1 MRISVSLTR
10 RFLLFLCFL
19 VSINL
24 IAQNVPPSITD
35 PEELRATQIER
46 QKVFDSII
54 EDPTNLENLLK
65 TFFEMHDP
73 TQENRQ
79 GNDIGVQYRSVVLTS
94 SKEEILLANKVKNKY
109 QSLLKEKGFGPI
121 KTKIKELTNFYLAE
135 NYHQDYYKLNPNN
148 GYCAYVIAPKIDK
161 FKNDNLS
168 IKDVESKAQTF
179 EDEKIVEVYKAYCEK
194 LKSNNALDFNDLI
207 LLPIRLLKENA
218 KILNFYQS
226 TWKYV
231 LVDEFQDT
239 NSPQFEI
246 VSLLAGKHQNIT
258 VVGDDDQSIY
268 GWRGAN
274 IDNILTNFQDTFSK
288 NIEIKLEKNYRS
300 TQRILDGAWS
310 VVSNNKNRAEKKLE
324 ATRGKGEK
332 ISLISTGSDEEES
345 NAICDAIKSEIK
357 LNKSTFKDFAVLYRT
372 NAQSRSIE
380 QAMVKEGIPYSIVGG
395 TKFYDRK
402 EIKDVLAY
410 LTLVANSNDD
420 VALRRIINFPVRG
433 IGEKSIKMFVELA
446 SKKKISLFDSLEFCR
461 DLKLRG
467 KQQDSI
473 ESFHASIKK
482 FSSLLETLD
491 PKELLRTLL
500 EEFNIENYYK
510 NNPVE
515 QDRYDNIQELKA
527 SVDKFSD
534 QVGGNLR
541 DFLQEISLF
550 TDIDEWDDKD
560 NSITLMTV
568 HAAKGLEFPTV
579 FIAGLEQ
586 GLFPLVRIDDG
597 PDQMEEERRLF
608 YVAVTRA
615 MDQVYLLNAKYRRR
629 FGAMN
634 TTSFVQSD
642 FLNEIDEDVIKVKS
656 YKSVYTRRIV
666 GTGEQKK
673 IQISRTVTEFDD
685 FKIGDQVQHN
695 LFGIGTILVLSGS
708 GENQKVGVE
717 FDGGLRKKL
726 IVKYARLKKID

>member
-1 MRISVSLTR
+1 MNLKDLNTQQLKAVQTVNKPVLVFAGAGSGKTR
-10 RFLLFLCFL
+10 
-19 VSINL
+19 
-24 IAQNVPPSITD
+24 
-35 PEELRATQIER
+35 
-46 QKVFDSII
+46 
-54 EDPTNLENLLK
+54 
-65 TFFEMHDP
+65 
-73 TQENRQ
+73 
-79 GNDIGVQYRSVVLTS
+79 VLTY
-94 SKEEILLANKVKNKY
+94 KVWHLIKEKLFKPEEILALTFTNKAASEMKLRIQESISCEGVNVGTFHSIGARILRMHISALNEGYNSSFTIYDTSDQKAV
-109 QSLLKEKGFGPI
+109 
-121 KTKIKELTNFYLAE
+121 IKEVVE
-135 NYHQDYYKLNPNN
+135 NLNLSEFKELNVSFLK
-148 GYCAYVIAPKIDK
+148 AQIDK
-161 FKNDNLS
+161 FKNDNIS
-168 IKDVESKAQTF
+168 IDQVESEAQTF
-179 EDEKIVEVYKAYCEK
+179 EDEKIVEVYRAYCDR
-194 LKSNNALDFNDLI
+194 LKSNNALDFNDL
-207 LLPIRLLKENA
+207 LVLPIRLLKENA
-218 KILNFYQS
+218 KILNLYQK

-246 VSLLAGKHQNIT
+246 VSLLAGKHKNIT

-274 IDNILTNFQDTFSK
+274 IDNILTNFQETFAK

-324 ATRGKGEK
+324 ATRGKGDK
-332 ISLISTGSDEEES
+332 ISIISTGSDEEES
-345 NAICDAIKSEIK
+345 NAICDSIKSEIK
-357 LNKSTFKDFAVLYRT
+357 INKNTFKDFAVLYRT

-380 QAMVKEGIPYSIVGG
+380 QAMVKEGLPYNIVGG

-410 LTLVANSNDD
+410 LTLVANNNDD
-420 VALRRIINFPVRG
+420 IALKRIINFPVRG
-433 IGEKSIKMFVELA
+433 IGEKSIKIFVDLA
-446 SKKKISLFDSLEFCR
+446 AKKKISLFESLEFCR
-461 DLKLRG
+461 ELKLRG

-473 ESFHASIKK
+473 ENFYNSIKK
-482 FSSLLETLD
+482 FSNLLETLD
-491 PKELLRTLL
+491 PKELMRTLL

-534 QVGGNLR
+534 QIGGNLK

-550 TDIDEWDDKD
+550 TDIDEWDDKE

-579 FIAGLEQ
+579 FVTGLEQ

-615 MDQVYLLNAKYRRR
+615 MNQVYLLNAKYRRR

-634 TTSFVQSD
+634 TTSFIQSD

-666 GTGEQKK
+666 GTGQQKK

-695 LFGIGTILVLSGS
+695 LFGVGTILVLSGT

>member
-1 MRISVSLTR
+1 MNLKDLNTQQLKAVQTVNKPVLVFAGAGSGKTR
-10 RFLLFLCFL
+10 
-19 VSINL
+19 
-24 IAQNVPPSITD
+24 
-35 PEELRATQIER
+35 
-46 QKVFDSII
+46 
-54 EDPTNLENLLK
+54 
-65 TFFEMHDP
+65 
-73 TQENRQ
+73 
-79 GNDIGVQYRSVVLTS
+79 VLTY
-94 SKEEILLANKVKNKY
+94 KVWHLIKEKLFKPEEILALTFTNKAASEMKLRIQESISCEGVNVGTFHSIGARILRMHISALNEGYNSSFTIYDTSDQKAV
-109 QSLLKEKGFGPI
+109 
-121 KTKIKELTNFYLAE
+121 IKEVVE
-135 NYHQDYYKLNPNN
+135 NLNLSEFKELNVSFLK
-148 GYCAYVIAPKIDK
+148 AQIDK
-161 FKNDNLS
+161 FKNDNIS
-168 IKDVESKAQTF
+168 IDKVESEAQTF
-179 EDEKIVEVYKAYCEK
+179 EDEKIVEVYRAYCDR
-194 LKSNNALDFNDLI
+194 LKSNNALDFNDLL

-218 KILNFYQS
+218 KILNLYQK

-246 VSLLAGKHQNIT
+246 VSLLAGKHKNIT

-274 IDNILTNFQDTFSK
+274 IDNILTNFQETFAK

-324 ATRGKGEK
+324 ATRGKGDK
-332 ISLISTGSDEEES
+332 ISIISTGSDEEES
-345 NAICDAIKSEIK
+345 NAICDSIKSEIK
-357 LNKSTFKDFAVLYRT
+357 INKNTFKDFAVLYRT

-380 QAMVKEGIPYSIVGG
+380 QAMVKEGLPYNIVGG

-410 LTLVANSNDD
+410 LTLVANNNDD
-420 VALRRIINFPVRG
+420 IALKRIINFPVRG
-433 IGEKSIKMFVELA
+433 IGEKSIKIFVDLA
-446 SKKKISLFDSLEFCR
+446 AKKKISLFESLEFCR
-461 DLKLRG
+461 ELKLRG

-473 ESFHASIKK
+473 ENFYNSIKK
-482 FSSLLETLD
+482 FSNLLETLD
-491 PKELLRTLL
+491 PKELMRTLL

-534 QVGGNLR
+534 QIGGNLK

-550 TDIDEWDDKD
+550 TDIDEWDDKE

-579 FIAGLEQ
+579 FVTGLEQ

-615 MDQVYLLNAKYRRR
+615 MNQVYLLNAKYRRR

-634 TTSFVQSD
+634 TTSFIQSD

-666 GTGEQKK
+666 GTGQQKK

-695 LFGIGTILVLSGS
+695 LFGVGTILVLSGT

>member
-1 MRISVSLTR
+1 MNLKDLNAQQLKAVQTVNKPVLVFAGAGSGKTR
-10 RFLLFLCFL
+10 
-19 VSINL
+19 
-24 IAQNVPPSITD
+24 
-35 PEELRATQIER
+35 
-46 QKVFDSII
+46 
-54 EDPTNLENLLK
+54 
-65 TFFEMHDP
+65 
-73 TQENRQ
+73 
-79 GNDIGVQYRSVVLTS
+79 VLTY
-94 SKEEILLANKVKNKY
+94 KVWHLIKEKLFKPEEILALTFTNKAASEMKSRIQESISCEGVNVGTFHSIGARMLRMHISALDEEYNSSFTIYDTSDQKAV
-109 QSLLKEKGFGPI
+109 
-121 KTKIKELTNFYLAE
+121 IKEVVE
-135 NYHQDYYKLNPNN
+135 NLNLSEFKELNVSFLK
-148 GYCAYVIAPKIDK
+148 AQIDK
-161 FKNDNLS
+161 FKNDNIS
-168 IKDVESKAQTF
+168 IDKVESEAQTF
-179 EDEKIVEVYKAYCEK
+179 EDEKIVEVYKAYCDR
-194 LKSNNALDFNDLI
+194 LKSNNALDFNDLL

-218 KILNFYQS
+218 KILNLYQK

-246 VSLLAGKHQNIT
+246 VSLLASKHKNIT

-274 IDNILTNFQDTFSK
+274 IDNILTNFQETFAK

-324 ATRGKGEK
+324 ATRGKGDK

-345 NAICDAIKSEIK
+345 NAICDSIKSEIK
-357 LNKSTFKDFAVLYRT
+357 LNKNTFKDFAVLYRT

-380 QAMVKEGIPYSIVGG
+380 QAMVKEGLPYNIVGG

-402 EIKDVLAY
+402 EIKNVLAY
-410 LTLVANSNDD
+410 LTLVANNNDD
-420 VALRRIINFPVRG
+420 IALKRIINFPVRG
-433 IGEKSIKMFVELA
+433 IGEKSINIFVDLA
-446 SKKKISLFDSLEFCR
+446 AKKKISLFKSLEFGR

-473 ESFHASIKK
+473 ENFYKSIKK
-482 FSSLLETLD
+482 FSNLLETLD
-491 PKELLRTLL
+491 PKELMRTLL

-510 NNPVE
+510 NNPAE

-534 QVGGNLR
+534 QIGGNLK

-550 TDIDEWDDKD
+550 TDIDEWDDKE

-579 FIAGLEQ
+579 FVSGLEQ

-615 MDQVYLLNAKYRRR
+615 MNQVYLLNAKYRRR

-634 TTSFVQSD
+634 TTSFIQSD

-656 YKSVYTRRIV
+656 YKSVYTKRIV
-666 GTGEQKK
+666 GTGREKK

-695 LFGIGTILVLSGS
+695 LFGVGTILVLSGT

>member
-1 MRISVSLTR
+1 VWH
-10 RFLLFLCFL
+10 
-19 VSINL
+19 L
-24 IAQNVPPSITD
+24 I
-35 PEELRATQIER
+35 
-46 QKVFDSII
+46 K
-54 EDPTNLENLLK
+54 ENLFK
-65 TFFEMHDP
+65 P
-73 TQENRQ
+73 N
-79 GNDIGVQYRSVVLTS
+79 
-94 SKEEILLANKVKNKY
+94 EILALTFTNKAAAEMKVRIQESISCDGVNVGTFHSIGARMLRMHIA
-109 QSLLKEKGFGPI
+109 SLNDNYNSSFTIYDTVDQKSV
-121 KTKIKELTNFYLAE
+121 IKEVIE
-135 NYHQDYYKLNPNN
+135 NLNLSEFKELNI
-148 GYCAYVIAPKIDK
+148 GFLKMQIDK
-161 FKNDNLS
+161 FKNANLS
-168 IKDVESKAQTF
+168 IKDIESKAQTF
-179 EDEKIVEVYKAYCEK
+179 EDEKIAEVYKAYCDT
-194 LKSNNALDFNDLI
+194 LKSNNALDFNDLL
-207 LLPIRLLKENA
+207 LLPIRLLKENK
-218 KILNFYQS
+218 KILDYYQNS
-226 TWKYV
+226 WKYV

-274 IDNILTNFQDTFSK
+274 IDNILTNFQDVFAK

-310 VVSNNKNRAEKKLE
+310 VVSNNKNRAEKKLV
-324 ATRGKGEK
+324 ATKGKGEK

-345 NAICDAIKSEIK
+345 NAICDSIKSEIK
-357 LNKSTFKDFAVLYRT
+357 LNKNTFKDFAVLYRT

-380 QAMVKEGIPYSIVGG
+380 QAMVKEGLPYNIVGG

-410 LTLVANSNDD
+410 LKLVANTSDD
-420 VALRRIINFPVRG
+420 IALKRIINFPVRG
-433 IGEKSIKMFVELA
+433 IGEKSIKMFIELA
-446 SKKKISLFDSLEFCR
+446 AKNKSSLFDSLEKCR
-461 DLKLRG
+461 EIKLRG

-473 ESFHASIKK
+473 ENFHASITK
-482 FSSLLETLD
+482 FSNLLETLD

-510 NNPVE
+510 NNPAE
-515 QDRYDNIQELKA
+515 QDRYNNIQELKA

-534 QVGGNLR
+534 QTGGNLK

-550 TDIDEWDDKD
+550 TDIDDWDDKE

-568 HAAKGLEFPTV
+568 HAAKGLEFSTV
-579 FIAGLEQ
+579 FVAGLEQ

-615 MDQVYLLNAKYRRR
+615 MNQVYLLNAKYRRR

-642 FLNEIDEDVIKVKS
+642 FLDEIDENVIKVKA
-656 YKSVYTRRIV
+656 YKSVYTRRVV
-666 GTGEQKK
+666 GTGSKKK

-695 LFGIGTILVLSGS
+695 LFGVGTILVLSGT

>member
-1 MRISVSLTR
+1 MNLKDLNAQQLKAVQTVNKPVLVFAGAGSGKTR
-10 RFLLFLCFL
+10 
-19 VSINL
+19 
-24 IAQNVPPSITD
+24 
-35 PEELRATQIER
+35 
-46 QKVFDSII
+46 
-54 EDPTNLENLLK
+54 
-65 TFFEMHDP
+65 
-73 TQENRQ
+73 
-79 GNDIGVQYRSVVLTS
+79 VLTY
-94 SKEEILLANKVKNKY
+94 KVWHLIKEKLFKPEEILALTFTNKAASEMKSRIQESISCEGVNVGTFHSIGARMLRMHISALDEEYNSSFTIYDTSDQKAV
-109 QSLLKEKGFGPI
+109 
-121 KTKIKELTNFYLAE
+121 IKEVVE
-135 NYHQDYYKLNPNN
+135 NLNLSEFKEFNVSFLK
-148 GYCAYVIAPKIDK
+148 AQIDK
-161 FKNDNLS
+161 FKNDNIS
-168 IKDVESKAQTF
+168 IDKVESEAQTF
-179 EDEKIVEVYKAYCEK
+179 EDEKIVEVYRAYCDR
-194 LKSNNALDFNDLI
+194 LKSNNALDFNDLL

-218 KILNFYQS
+218 KILNLYQK

-246 VSLLAGKHQNIT
+246 VSLLAGKHKNIT

-274 IDNILTNFQDTFSK
+274 IDNILTNFQETFAK

-300 TQRILDGAWS
+300 TQRILDGAGA

-324 ATRGKGEK
+324 ATRGKGDK

-345 NAICDAIKSEIK
+345 NAICDSIKSEIK
-357 LNKSTFKDFAVLYRT
+357 LNKNTFKDFAVLYRT

-380 QAMVKEGIPYSIVGG
+380 QAMVKEGLPYNIVGG

-410 LTLVANSNDD
+410 LTLVANNNDD
-420 VALRRIINFPVRG
+420 IALKRIINFPVRG
-433 IGEKSIKMFVELA
+433 IGEKSINIFVDLA
-446 SKKKISLFDSLEFCR
+446 AKKKISLFESLEFCR

-473 ESFHASIKK
+473 ENFYNSIKK
-482 FSSLLETLD
+482 FSNLLETLD
-491 PKELLRTLL
+491 PKELMRTLL

-510 NNPVE
+510 NNPAE

-534 QVGGNLR
+534 QIGGNLK

-550 TDIDEWDDKD
+550 TDIDEWDDKE

-579 FIAGLEQ
+579 FVSGLEQ

-615 MDQVYLLNAKYRRR
+615 MNQVYLLNAKYRRR

-634 TTSFVQSD
+634 TTSFIQSD

-656 YKSVYTRRIV
+656 YKSVYTKRII
-666 GTGEQKK
+666 GTGREKK

-695 LFGIGTILVLSGS
+695 LFGVGTILVLSGT

>member
-1 MRISVSLTR
+1 MNLKDLNAQQLKAVQTVNKPVLVFAGAGSGKTR
-10 RFLLFLCFL
+10 
-19 VSINL
+19 
-24 IAQNVPPSITD
+24 
-35 PEELRATQIER
+35 
-46 QKVFDSII
+46 
-54 EDPTNLENLLK
+54 
-65 TFFEMHDP
+65 
-73 TQENRQ
+73 
-79 GNDIGVQYRSVVLTS
+79 VLTY
-94 SKEEILLANKVKNKY
+94 KVWHLIKEKLFKPEEILALTFTNKAASEMKSRIQESISCEGVNVGTFHSIGARMLRMHISALDEEYNSSFTIYDTSDQKAV
-109 QSLLKEKGFGPI
+109 
-121 KTKIKELTNFYLAE
+121 IKEVVE
-135 NYHQDYYKLNPNN
+135 NLNLSEFKELNVSFLK
-148 GYCAYVIAPKIDK
+148 AQIDK
-161 FKNDNLS
+161 FKNDNIS
-168 IKDVESKAQTF
+168 IDKVESEAQTF
-179 EDEKIVEVYKAYCEK
+179 EDEKIVEVYKAYCDR
-194 LKSNNALDFNDLI
+194 LKSNNALDFNDLL

-218 KILNFYQS
+218 KILNLYQK

-246 VSLLAGKHQNIT
+246 VSLLASKHKNIT

-274 IDNILTNFQDTFSK
+274 IDNILTNFQETFAK

-324 ATRGKGEK
+324 ATRGKGDK

-345 NAICDAIKSEIK
+345 NAICDSIKSEIK
-357 LNKSTFKDFAVLYRT
+357 LNKNTFKDFAVLYRT

-380 QAMVKEGIPYSIVGG
+380 QAMVKEGLPYNIVGG

-402 EIKDVLAY
+402 EIKNVLAY
-410 LTLVANSNDD
+410 LTLVANNNDD
-420 VALRRIINFPVRG
+420 IALKRIINFPVRG
-433 IGEKSIKMFVELA
+433 IGEKSINIFIDLA
-446 SKKKISLFDSLEFCR
+446 DKKKISLFKSLEFVR

-473 ESFHASIKK
+473 ENFYNSIKK
-482 FSSLLETLD
+482 FSNLLETLD
-491 PKELLRTLL
+491 SKELMRTLL

-510 NNPVE
+510 NNPAE

-534 QVGGNLR
+534 QIGGNLK

-550 TDIDEWDDKD
+550 TDIDEWDDKE

-579 FIAGLEQ
+579 FVSGLEQ

-615 MDQVYLLNAKYRRR
+615 MNQVYLLNAKYRRR

-634 TTSFVQSD
+634 TTSFIQSD

-656 YKSVYTRRIV
+656 YKSVYTKRIV
-666 GTGEQKK
+666 GTGREKK

-695 LFGIGTILVLSGS
+695 LFGVGTILVLSGT

>member
-1 MRISVSLTR
+1 MKLRDLNTQQLEAVQIVDKPVLVFAGAGSGKTRVLTYKVWYLIKEKLFKPQEILALTFTNKAASEMKLRI
-10 RFLLFLCFL
+10 
-19 VSINL
+19 
-24 IAQNVPPSITD
+24 
-35 PEELRATQIER
+35 
-46 QKVFDSII
+46 
-54 EDPTNLENLLK
+54 
-65 TFFEMHDP
+65 
-73 TQENRQ
+73 QEN
-79 GNDIGVQYRSVVLTS
+79 ISCEGVNVGTFHSVGARMLRMHIS
-94 SKEEILLANKVKNKY
+94 S
-109 QSLLKEKGFGPI
+109 LKEGYNSSFTIYDTSDQKAV
-121 KTKIKELTNFYLAE
+121 IKEVLE
-135 NYHQDYYKLNPNN
+135 SLNLSEFKELNV
-148 GYCAYVIAPKIDK
+148 GFLKSQIDK
-161 FKNDNLS
+161 FKNANTS
-168 IKDVESKAQTF
+168 IKKMEKDAKTF
-179 EDEKIVEVYKAYCEK
+179 EDEKIIEVYKAYCDR
-194 LKSNNALDFNDLI
+194 LKSNNALDFNDLL
-207 LLPIRLLKENA
+207 LLPIRLLKENS
-218 KILNFYQS
+218 KILNFYQK

-274 IDNILTNFQDTFSK
+274 IDNILTNFQDTFTK
-288 NIEIKLEKNYRS
+288 NIEIKLVKNYRS

-332 ISLISTGSDEEES
+332 ISLISAGSDEEES
-345 NAICDAIKSEIK
+345 NAICDSIKSEIK
-357 LNKSTFKDFAVLYRT
+357 LNKNTFKDFAVLYRT

-380 QAMVKEGIPYSIVGG
+380 QAMVKEGLPYNIVGG

-402 EIKDVLAY
+402 EIKNVLAY
-410 LTLVANSNDD
+410 LTLVANNNDD
-420 VALRRIINFPVRG
+420 IALRRIINFPVRG
-433 IGEKSIKMFVELA
+433 IGEKSINMFLDLA
-446 SKKKISLFDSLEFCR
+446 SKKKISFFDSLKFCR

-473 ESFHASIKK
+473 ENFYTSIKK
-482 FSSLLETLD
+482 FSELLETLD
-491 PKELLRTLL
+491 PKELIRTLL

-510 NNPVE
+510 NNPLE
-515 QDRYDNIQELKA
+515 QDRYDNIQELKT

-534 QVGGNLR
+534 QVGGNLK

-550 TDIDEWDDKD
+550 TDIDEWDDKE

-579 FIAGLEQ
+579 FISGLEQ
-586 GLFPLVRIDDG
+586 GLFPLIRVDDG

-615 MDQVYLLNAKYRRR
+615 MNQVYLLNAKYRRR

-634 TTSFVQSD
+634 TNSFVQSD
-642 FLNEIDEDVIKVKS
+642 FLSEIDDDVVKLKS
-656 YKSVYTRRIV
+656 YKSVYTRRVV
-666 GTGEQKK
+666 GTGSQKK
-673 IQISRTVTEFDD
+673 IKISRTVTEFDD
-685 FKIGDQVQHN
+685 FKIGDKVQHN
-695 LFGIGTILVLSGS
+695 LFGVGTILVLSGS

>member
-1 MRISVSLTR
+1 MNLKDLNAQQLKAVQTVNKPVLVFAGAGSGKTR
-10 RFLLFLCFL
+10 
-19 VSINL
+19 
-24 IAQNVPPSITD
+24 
-35 PEELRATQIER
+35 
-46 QKVFDSII
+46 
-54 EDPTNLENLLK
+54 
-65 TFFEMHDP
+65 
-73 TQENRQ
+73 
-79 GNDIGVQYRSVVLTS
+79 VLTY
-94 SKEEILLANKVKNKY
+94 KVWHLIKEKLFKPEEILALTFTNKAASEMKSRIQESISCEGVNVGTFHSIGARMLRMHISALGEEYNSSFTIYDTSDQKAV
-109 QSLLKEKGFGPI
+109 
-121 KTKIKELTNFYLAE
+121 IKEVVE
-135 NYHQDYYKLNPNN
+135 NLNLSEFKELNVSFLK
-148 GYCAYVIAPKIDK
+148 AQIDK
-161 FKNDNLS
+161 FKNDNIS
-168 IKDVESKAQTF
+168 IDKVESEAQTF
-179 EDEKIVEVYKAYCEK
+179 EDEKIVEVYRAYCDR
-194 LKSNNALDFNDLI
+194 LKSNNALDFNDLL

-218 KILNFYQS
+218 KILNLYQK

-246 VSLLAGKHQNIT
+246 VSLLAGKHKNIT
-258 VVGDDDQSIY
+258 VVGDDAQSIY

-274 IDNILTNFQDTFSK
+274 IDNILTNFQETFAK

-324 ATRGKGEK
+324 ATRGKGDK

-345 NAICDAIKSEIK
+345 NAICDSIKSEIK
-357 LNKSTFKDFAVLYRT
+357 LNKNTFKDFAVLYRT

-380 QAMVKEGIPYSIVGG
+380 QAMVKEGLPYNIVGG

-410 LTLVANSNDD
+410 LTLVANNNDD
-420 VALRRIINFPVRG
+420 IALKRIINFPVRG
-433 IGEKSIKMFVELA
+433 IGEKSINIFVDLA
-446 SKKKISLFDSLEFCR
+446 AKKKISLFESLEFCR

-473 ESFHASIKK
+473 ENFYNSIKK
-482 FSSLLETLD
+482 FSNLLETLD
-491 PKELLRTLL
+491 PKELMRTLL

-510 NNPVE
+510 NNPAE

-534 QVGGNLR
+534 QIGGNLK

-550 TDIDEWDDKD
+550 TDIDEWDDKE

-579 FIAGLEQ
+579 FVSGLEQ

-615 MDQVYLLNAKYRRR
+615 MNQVYLLNAKYRRR

-634 TTSFVQSD
+634 TTSFIQSD

-656 YKSVYTRRIV
+656 YKSVYTKRIV
-666 GTGEQKK
+666 GTGREKK

-695 LFGIGTILVLSGS
+695 LFGVGTILVLSGT

>member
-1 MRISVSLTR
+1 MNLKDLNTQQLKAVQTVNKPVLVFAGAGSGKTR
-10 RFLLFLCFL
+10 
-19 VSINL
+19 
-24 IAQNVPPSITD
+24 
-35 PEELRATQIER
+35 
-46 QKVFDSII
+46 
-54 EDPTNLENLLK
+54 
-65 TFFEMHDP
+65 
-73 TQENRQ
+73 
-79 GNDIGVQYRSVVLTS
+79 VLTY
-94 SKEEILLANKVKNKY
+94 KVWHLIKEKLFKPEEILALTFTNKAASEMKLRIHESISCEGVNVGTFHSIGARILRMHISALNEGYNSSFTIYDTSDQKAV
-109 QSLLKEKGFGPI
+109 
-121 KTKIKELTNFYLAE
+121 IKEVVE
-135 NYHQDYYKLNPNN
+135 NLNLSEFKELNVSFLK
-148 GYCAYVIAPKIDK
+148 AQIDK
-161 FKNDNLS
+161 FKNDNIS
-168 IKDVESKAQTF
+168 IDKVESEAQTF
-179 EDEKIVEVYKAYCEK
+179 EDEKIVEVYRAYCDR
-194 LKSNNALDFNDLI
+194 LKSNNALDFNDLL

-218 KILNFYQS
+218 KILNLYQK

-246 VSLLAGKHQNIT
+246 VSLLAGKHKNIT

-274 IDNILTNFQDTFSK
+274 IDNILTNFQETFAK

-324 ATRGKGEK
+324 ATRGKGDK
-332 ISLISTGSDEEES
+332 ISIISTGSDEEES
-345 NAICDAIKSEIK
+345 NAICDSIKSEIK
-357 LNKSTFKDFAVLYRT
+357 INKNTFKDFAVLYRT

-380 QAMVKEGIPYSIVGG
+380 QAMVKEGLPYNIVGG

-410 LTLVANSNDD
+410 LTLVANNNDD
-420 VALRRIINFPVRG
+420 IALKRIINFPVRG
-433 IGEKSIKMFVELA
+433 IGEKSIKIFVDLA
-446 SKKKISLFDSLEFCR
+446 AKKKISLFESLEFCR
-461 DLKLRG
+461 ELKLRG

-473 ESFHASIKK
+473 ENFYNSIKK
-482 FSSLLETLD
+482 FSNLLETLD
-491 PKELLRTLL
+491 PKELTRTLL

-534 QVGGNLR
+534 QIGGNLK

-550 TDIDEWDDKD
+550 TDIDEWDDKE

-579 FIAGLEQ
+579 FVTGLEQ

-615 MDQVYLLNAKYRRR
+615 MNQVYLLNAKYRRR

-634 TTSFVQSD
+634 TTSFIQSD

-666 GTGEQKK
+666 GTGQQKK

-695 LFGIGTILVLSGS
+695 LFGVGTILVLSGT

>member
-1 MRISVSLTR
+1 
-10 RFLLFLCFL
+10 
-19 VSINL
+19 
-24 IAQNVPPSITD
+24 
-35 PEELRATQIER
+35 
-46 QKVFDSII
+46 
-54 EDPTNLENLLK
+54 
-65 TFFEMHDP
+65 
-73 TQENRQ
+73 
-79 GNDIGVQYRSVVLTS
+79 
-94 SKEEILLANKVKNKY
+94 
-109 QSLLKEKGFGPI
+109 
-121 KTKIKELTNFYLAE
+121 
-135 NYHQDYYKLNPNN
+135 
-148 GYCAYVIAPKIDK
+148 
-161 FKNDNLS
+161 
-168 IKDVESKAQTF
+168 
-179 EDEKIVEVYKAYCEK
+179 
-194 LKSNNALDFNDLI
+194 
-207 LLPIRLLKENA
+207 
-218 KILNFYQS
+218 
-226 TWKYV
+226 
-231 LVDEFQDT
+231 
-239 NSPQFEI
+239 
-246 VSLLAGKHQNIT
+246 
-258 VVGDDDQSIY
+258 
-268 GWRGAN
+268 
-274 IDNILTNFQDTFSK
+274 
-288 NIEIKLEKNYRS
+288 
-300 TQRILDGAWS
+300 
-310 VVSNNKNRAEKKLE
+310 
-324 ATRGKGEK
+324 
-332 ISLISTGSDEEES
+332 
-345 NAICDAIKSEIK
+345 
-357 LNKSTFKDFAVLYRT
+357 
-372 NAQSRSIE
+372 
-380 QAMVKEGIPYSIVGG
+380 
-395 TKFYDRK
+395 
-402 EIKDVLAY
+402 
-410 LTLVANSNDD
+410 
-420 VALRRIINFPVRG
+420 
-433 IGEKSIKMFVELA
+433 
-446 SKKKISLFDSLEFCR
+446 
-461 DLKLRG
+461 LKLRG

-473 ESFHASIKK
+473 ESFLASIKK

-642 FLNEIDEDVIKVKS
+642 FLNEIDENVIKVKS

>member
-1 MRISVSLTR
+1 MNLKDLNAQQLKAVQTVNKPVLVFAGAGSGKTR
-10 RFLLFLCFL
+10 
-19 VSINL
+19 
-24 IAQNVPPSITD
+24 
-35 PEELRATQIER
+35 
-46 QKVFDSII
+46 
-54 EDPTNLENLLK
+54 
-65 TFFEMHDP
+65 
-73 TQENRQ
+73 
-79 GNDIGVQYRSVVLTS
+79 VLTY
-94 SKEEILLANKVKNKY
+94 KVWHLIKEKLFKPEEILALTFTNKAASEMKSRIQESISCEGVNVGTFHSIGARMLRMHISALDEEYNSSFTIYDTSDQKAV
-109 QSLLKEKGFGPI
+109 
-121 KTKIKELTNFYLAE
+121 IKEVVE
-135 NYHQDYYKLNPNN
+135 NLNLSEFKELN
-148 GYCAYVIAPKIDK
+148 VSFLKVQIDK
-161 FKNDNLS
+161 FKNDNIS
-168 IKDVESKAQTF
+168 IDKVESEAQTF
-179 EDEKIVEVYKAYCEK
+179 EDEKIVEVYRAYCDR
-194 LKSNNALDFNDLI
+194 LKSNNALDFNDLL

-218 KILNFYQS
+218 KILNLYQK

-246 VSLLAGKHQNIT
+246 VSLLAGKHKNIT

-274 IDNILTNFQDTFSK
+274 IDNILTNFQETFAK

-324 ATRGKGEK
+324 ATRGKGDK

-345 NAICDAIKSEIK
+345 NAICDSIKSEIK
-357 LNKSTFKDFAVLYRT
+357 LNKNTFKDFAVLYRT

-380 QAMVKEGIPYSIVGG
+380 QAMVKEGLPYNIVGG

-410 LTLVANSNDD
+410 LTLVANNNDD
-420 VALRRIINFPVRG
+420 IALKRIINFPVRG
-433 IGEKSIKMFVELA
+433 IGEKSINIFVDLA
-446 SKKKISLFDSLEFCR
+446 AKKKISLFESLEFCR

-473 ESFHASIKK
+473 ENFYNSIKK
-482 FSSLLETLD
+482 FSNLLETLD
-491 PKELLRTLL
+491 PKELMRTLL

-510 NNPVE
+510 NNPAE

-534 QVGGNLR
+534 QIGGNLK

-550 TDIDEWDDKD
+550 TDIDEWDDKE

-579 FIAGLEQ
+579 FVSGLEQ

-615 MDQVYLLNAKYRRR
+615 MNQVYLLNAKYRRR

-634 TTSFVQSD
+634 TTSFIQSD

-656 YKSVYTRRIV
+656 YKSVYTKRIV
-666 GTGEQKK
+666 GTGREKK

-695 LFGIGTILVLSGS
+695 LFGVGTILVLSGT

>member
-1 MRISVSLTR
+1 MNLKDLNAQQLKAVQTVNKPVLVFAGAGSGKTR
-10 RFLLFLCFL
+10 
-19 VSINL
+19 
-24 IAQNVPPSITD
+24 
-35 PEELRATQIER
+35 
-46 QKVFDSII
+46 
-54 EDPTNLENLLK
+54 
-65 TFFEMHDP
+65 
-73 TQENRQ
+73 
-79 GNDIGVQYRSVVLTS
+79 VLTY
-94 SKEEILLANKVKNKY
+94 KVWHLIKEKLFKPEEILALTFTNKAASEMKSRIQESISCEGVNVGTFHSIGARMLRMHISALDEEYNSSFTIYDTSDQKAV
-109 QSLLKEKGFGPI
+109 
-121 KTKIKELTNFYLAE
+121 IKEVVE
-135 NYHQDYYKLNPNN
+135 NLNLSEFKELNVSFLK
-148 GYCAYVIAPKIDK
+148 AQIDK
-161 FKNDNLS
+161 FKNDNIS
-168 IKDVESKAQTF
+168 IDKVESEAQTF
-179 EDEKIVEVYKAYCEK
+179 EDEKIVEVYKAYCDR
-194 LKSNNALDFNDLI
+194 LKSNNALDFNDLL

-218 KILNFYQS
+218 KILNLYQK

-246 VSLLAGKHQNIT
+246 VSLLASKHKNIT

-274 IDNILTNFQDTFSK
+274 IDNILTNFQETFAK

-324 ATRGKGEK
+324 ATRGKGDK

-345 NAICDAIKSEIK
+345 NAICDSIKSEIK
-357 LNKSTFKDFAVLYRT
+357 LNKNTFKDFAVLYRT

-380 QAMVKEGIPYSIVGG
+380 QAMVKEGLPYNIVGG

-410 LTLVANSNDD
+410 LTLVANNNDD
-420 VALRRIINFPVRG
+420 IALKRIINFPVRG
-433 IGEKSIKMFVELA
+433 IGEKSINIFVDLA
-446 SKKKISLFDSLEFCR
+446 AKKKISLFKSLEFGR

-473 ESFHASIKK
+473 ENFYNSIKK
-482 FSSLLETLD
+482 FSNLLETFD
-491 PKELLRTLL
+491 PKELMRTLL

-510 NNPVE
+510 NNPAE

-534 QVGGNLR
+534 QIGGNLK

-550 TDIDEWDDKD
+550 TDIDEWDDKE

-579 FIAGLEQ
+579 FVSGLEQ

-615 MDQVYLLNAKYRRR
+615 MNQVYLLNAKYRRR

-634 TTSFVQSD
+634 TTSFIQSD

-656 YKSVYTRRIV
+656 YKSVYTKRIV
-666 GTGEQKK
+666 GTGREKK

-695 LFGIGTILVLSGS
+695 LFGVGTILVLSGT

>member
-1 MRISVSLTR
+1 MKLQDLNTQQLKAVQTVNKPVLVFAGAGSGKTRVLTYK
-10 RFLLFLCFL
+10 
-19 VSINL
+19 VWHL
-24 IAQNVPPSITD
+24 I
-35 PEELRATQIER
+35 
-46 QKVFDSII
+46 K
-54 EDPTNLENLLK
+54 ENLFK
-65 TFFEMHDP
+65 P
-73 TQENRQ
+73 N
-79 GNDIGVQYRSVVLTS
+79 
-94 SKEEILLANKVKNKY
+94 EILALTFTNKAAAEMKVRIQESISCDGVNVGTFHSIGARMLRMHIA
-109 QSLLKEKGFGPI
+109 SLNDNYNSSFTIYDTVDQKSV
-121 KTKIKELTNFYLAE
+121 IKEVIE
-135 NYHQDYYKLNPNN
+135 NLNLSEFKELNI
-148 GYCAYVIAPKIDK
+148 VFLKMQIDK
-161 FKNDNLS
+161 FKNANLS
-168 IKDVESKAQTF
+168 IKDIESKAQTF
-179 EDEKIVEVYKAYCEK
+179 EDEKIAEVYKAYCDT
-194 LKSNNALDFNDLI
+194 LKSNNALDFNDLL
-207 LLPIRLLKENA
+207 LLPIRLLKENK
-218 KILNFYQS
+218 KILDYYQNS
-226 TWKYV
+226 WKYV

-274 IDNILTNFQDTFSK
+274 IDNILTNFQDVFAK

-310 VVSNNKNRAEKKLE
+310 VVSNNKNRAEKKLV
-324 ATRGKGEK
+324 ATKGKGEK

-345 NAICDAIKSEIK
+345 NAICDSIKSEIK
-357 LNKSTFKDFAVLYRT
+357 LNKNTFKDFAVLYRT

-380 QAMVKEGIPYSIVGG
+380 QAMVKEGLPYNIVGG

-410 LTLVANSNDD
+410 LKLVANTSDD
-420 VALRRIINFPVRG
+420 IALKRIINFPVRG
-433 IGEKSIKMFVELA
+433 IGEKSIKMFIELA
-446 SKKKISLFDSLEFCR
+446 AKNKSSLFDSLEKCR
-461 DLKLRG
+461 EIKLRG

-473 ESFHASIKK
+473 ENFHASITK
-482 FSSLLETLD
+482 FSNLLEKLD

-510 NNPVE
+510 NNPAE
-515 QDRYDNIQELKA
+515 QDRYNNIQELKA

-534 QVGGNLR
+534 QTGGNLK

-550 TDIDEWDDKD
+550 TDIDDWDDKE

-568 HAAKGLEFPTV
+568 HAAKGLEFSTV
-579 FIAGLEQ
+579 FVAGLEQ

-615 MDQVYLLNAKYRRR
+615 MNQVFLLNAKYRRR

-642 FLNEIDEDVIKVKS
+642 FLDEIDENVIKVKA
-656 YKSVYTRRIV
+656 YKSVYTRRVV
-666 GTGEQKK
+666 GTGSKKK

-695 LFGIGTILVLSGS
+695 LFGVGTILVLSGT

>member
-1 MRISVSLTR
+1 MKLQDLNTQQLKAVQTVNKPVLVFAGAGSGKTRVLTYK
-10 RFLLFLCFL
+10 
-19 VSINL
+19 VWHL
-24 IAQNVPPSITD
+24 I
-35 PEELRATQIER
+35 
-46 QKVFDSII
+46 K
-54 EDPTNLENLLK
+54 ENLFK
-65 TFFEMHDP
+65 P
-73 TQENRQ
+73 N
-79 GNDIGVQYRSVVLTS
+79 
-94 SKEEILLANKVKNKY
+94 EILALTFTNKAAAEMKVRIQESISCDGVNVGTFHSIGARMLRMHIA
-109 QSLLKEKGFGPI
+109 SLNDNYNSSFTIYDTVDQKSV
-121 KTKIKELTNFYLAE
+121 IKEVIE
-135 NYHQDYYKLNPNN
+135 NLNLSEFKELNI
-148 GYCAYVIAPKIDK
+148 GFLKMQIDK
-161 FKNDNLS
+161 FKNANLS
-168 IKDVESKAQTF
+168 IKDIESKAQTF
-179 EDEKIVEVYKAYCEK
+179 EDEKIAEVYKAYCDT
-194 LKSNNALDFNDLI
+194 LKSNNALDFNDLL
-207 LLPIRLLKENA
+207 LLPIRLLKENK
-218 KILNFYQS
+218 KILDYYQNS
-226 TWKYV
+226 WKYV

-274 IDNILTNFQDTFSK
+274 IDNILTNFQDVFAK

-310 VVSNNKNRAEKKLE
+310 VVSNNKNRAEKKLV
-324 ATRGKGEK
+324 ATKGKGEK

-345 NAICDAIKSEIK
+345 NAICDSIKSEIK
-357 LNKSTFKDFAVLYRT
+357 LNKNTFKDFAVLYRT

-380 QAMVKEGIPYSIVGG
+380 QAMVKEGLPYNIVGG

-410 LTLVANSNDD
+410 LKLVANTSDD
-420 VALRRIINFPVRG
+420 IALKRIINFPVRG
-433 IGEKSIKMFVELA
+433 IGEKSIKLFIELA
-446 SKKKISLFDSLEFCR
+446 AKNKSSLFDSLEKCR
-461 DLKLRG
+461 EIKLRG

-473 ESFHASIKK
+473 ENFHASITK
-482 FSSLLETLD
+482 FSNLLETLD

-510 NNPVE
+510 NNPAE
-515 QDRYDNIQELKA
+515 QDRYNNIQELKA

-534 QVGGNLR
+534 QTGGNLK

-550 TDIDEWDDKD
+550 TDIDDWDDKE

-568 HAAKGLEFPTV
+568 HAAKGLEFSTV
-579 FIAGLEQ
+579 FVAGLEQ

-615 MDQVYLLNAKYRRR
+615 MNQVYLLNAKYRRR

-642 FLNEIDEDVIKVKS
+642 FLDEIDKNLIKVKA
-656 YKSVYTRRIV
+656 YKSVYTRRVV
-666 GTGEQKK
+666 GTGSKKK

-695 LFGIGTILVLSGS
+695 LFGVGTILVLSGT

>member
-1 MRISVSLTR
+1 MNLKDLNAQQLKAVQTVNKPVLVFAGAGSGKTR
-10 RFLLFLCFL
+10 
-19 VSINL
+19 
-24 IAQNVPPSITD
+24 
-35 PEELRATQIER
+35 
-46 QKVFDSII
+46 
-54 EDPTNLENLLK
+54 
-65 TFFEMHDP
+65 
-73 TQENRQ
+73 
-79 GNDIGVQYRSVVLTS
+79 VLTY
-94 SKEEILLANKVKNKY
+94 KVWHLIKEKLFKPEEILALTFTNKAASEMKSRIQESISCEGVNVGTFHSIGARMLRMHISALDEEYNSSFTIYDTSDQKAV
-109 QSLLKEKGFGPI
+109 
-121 KTKIKELTNFYLAE
+121 IKEVVE
-135 NYHQDYYKLNPNN
+135 NLNLSEFKELNVSFLK
-148 GYCAYVIAPKIDK
+148 AQIDK
-161 FKNDNLS
+161 FKNDNIS
-168 IKDVESKAQTF
+168 IDKVESEAQTF
-179 EDEKIVEVYKAYCEK
+179 EDEKIFEVYRAYCDR
-194 LKSNNALDFNDLI
+194 LKSNNALDFNDLL

-218 KILNFYQS
+218 KILNLYQK

-246 VSLLAGKHQNIT
+246 VSLLASKHKNIT

-274 IDNILTNFQDTFSK
+274 IDNILTNFQETFAK

-324 ATRGKGEK
+324 ATRGKGDK

-345 NAICDAIKSEIK
+345 NAICDSIKSEIK
-357 LNKSTFKDFAVLYRT
+357 LNKNTFKDFAVLYRT

-380 QAMVKEGIPYSIVGG
+380 QAMVKEGLPYNIVGG

-410 LTLVANSNDD
+410 LTLVANNNDD
-420 VALRRIINFPVRG
+420 IALKRIINFPVRG
-433 IGEKSIKMFVELA
+433 IGEKSINIFVDLA
-446 SKKKISLFDSLEFCR
+446 AKKKISLFESLEFCR

-473 ESFHASIKK
+473 ENFYNSIKK
-482 FSSLLETLD
+482 FSNLLETLD
-491 PKELLRTLL
+491 PKELMRTLL

-510 NNPVE
+510 NNPAE

-534 QVGGNLR
+534 QIGGNLK

-550 TDIDEWDDKD
+550 TDIDEWDDKE

-579 FIAGLEQ
+579 FVSGLEQ

-615 MDQVYLLNAKYRRR
+615 MNQVYLLNAKYRRR

-634 TTSFVQSD
+634 TTSFIQSD

-656 YKSVYTRRIV
+656 YKSVYTKRIV
-666 GTGEQKK
+666 GTGREKK

-695 LFGIGTILVLSGS
+695 LFGVGTILVLSGT

>member
-1 MRISVSLTR
+1 MNLKDLNAQQLKAVQTVNKPVLVFAGAGSGKTR
-10 RFLLFLCFL
+10 
-19 VSINL
+19 
-24 IAQNVPPSITD
+24 
-35 PEELRATQIER
+35 
-46 QKVFDSII
+46 
-54 EDPTNLENLLK
+54 
-65 TFFEMHDP
+65 
-73 TQENRQ
+73 
-79 GNDIGVQYRSVVLTS
+79 VLTY
-94 SKEEILLANKVKNKY
+94 KVWHLIKEKLFKPEEILALTFTNKAASEMKSRIQESISCEGVNVGTFHSIGARMLRMHISALDEEYNSSFTIYDTSDQKAV
-109 QSLLKEKGFGPI
+109 
-121 KTKIKELTNFYLAE
+121 IKEVVE
-135 NYHQDYYKLNPNN
+135 NLNLSEFKELNVSFLK
-148 GYCAYVIAPKIDK
+148 AQIDK
-161 FKNDNLS
+161 FKNDNIS
-168 IKDVESKAQTF
+168 IDKVESEAQTF
-179 EDEKIVEVYKAYCEK
+179 EDEKIVEVYRAYCDR
-194 LKSNNALDFNDLI
+194 LKSNNALDFNDLL

-218 KILNFYQS
+218 KILNLYQK

-246 VSLLAGKHQNIT
+246 VSLLAGKHKNIT

-274 IDNILTNFQDTFSK
+274 IDNILTNFQETFAK

-324 ATRGKGEK
+324 ATRGKGDK

-345 NAICDAIKSEIK
+345 NAICDSIKSEIK
-357 LNKSTFKDFAVLYRT
+357 LNKNTFKDFAVLYRT

-380 QAMVKEGIPYSIVGG
+380 QAMVKEGLPYNIVGG

-410 LTLVANSNDD
+410 LTLVANNNDD
-420 VALRRIINFPVRG
+420 IALKRIINFPVRG
-433 IGEKSIKMFVELA
+433 IGEKSINIFVDLA
-446 SKKKISLFDSLEFCR
+446 AKKKISLFESLEFCR

-473 ESFHASIKK
+473 ENFYNSIKK
-482 FSSLLETLD
+482 FSNLLETLD
-491 PKELLRTLL
+491 PKELMRTLL

-510 NNPVE
+510 NNPAE

-534 QVGGNLR
+534 QIGGNLK

-550 TDIDEWDDKD
+550 TDIDEWDDKE

-579 FIAGLEQ
+579 FVSGLEQ

-615 MDQVYLLNAKYRRR
+615 MNQVYLLNAKYRRR

-634 TTSFVQSD
+634 TTSFIQSD

-656 YKSVYTRRIV
+656 YKSVYTKRIV
-666 GTGEQKK
+666 GTGREKK
-673 IQISRTVTEFDD
+673 IQISRIVTEFDD

-695 LFGIGTILVLSGS
+695 LFGVGTILVLSGT

>member
-1 MRISVSLTR
+1 MKSRIQA
-10 RFLLFLCFL
+10 
-19 VSINL
+19 SISCDGV
-24 IAQNVPPSITD
+24 NVGTFHSIGARM
-35 PEELRATQIER
+35 LRMYITALDEGYSSSFTIYDTQD
-46 QKVFDSII
+46 QKAVIK
-54 EDPTNLENLLK
+54 EVVENLNLSE
-65 TFFEMHDP
+65 F
-73 TQENRQ
+73 
-79 GNDIGVQYRSVVLTS
+79 
-94 SKEEILLANKVKNKY
+94 
-109 QSLLKEKGFGPI
+109 
-121 KTKIKELTNFYLAE
+121 KELNVNFLKS
-135 NYHQDYYKLNPNN
+135 Q
-148 GYCAYVIAPKIDK
+148 IDK

-168 IKDVESKAQTF
+168 IKAIESRAQTF
-179 EDEKIVEVYKAYCEK
+179 EDEKIIEVYKEYLAR
-194 LKSNNALDFNDLI
+194 LKSNNALDFNDL
-207 LLPIRLLKENA
+207 LLFPIRLLKENSN
-218 KILNFYQS
+218 ILNYFHKS
-226 TWKYV
+226 WKYV

-239 NSPQFEI
+239 NSPQFEM
-246 VSLLAGKHQNIT
+246 VSLLAGKHQNVT

-274 IDNILTNFQDTFSK
+274 IDNILTNFQKTFPK
-288 NIEIKLEKNYRS
+288 NMEIKLEKNYRS

-332 ISLISTGSDEEES
+332 ISLITTGSDEEES
-345 NAICDAIKSEIK
+345 NAICDSIKSEIK
-357 LNKSTFKDFAVLYRT
+357 LNKSSFKDFAVLYRT

-380 QAMVKEGIPYSIVGG
+380 QAMVKEGLPYNIVGG

-402 EIKDVLAY
+402 EIKNVLAY
-410 LTLVANSNDD
+410 LTLVANNSDD
-420 VALRRIINFPVRG
+420 IALKRIINFPVRG
-433 IGEKSIKMFVELA
+433 IGEKSINMFIDLA
-446 SKKKISLFDSLEFCR
+446 NKKKISLFDSLEFSKQ
-461 DLKLRG
+461 LKLRG

-473 ESFHASIKK
+473 ENFHTSIKK
-482 FSSLLETLD
+482 FSSLLEALD

-534 QVGGNLR
+534 QVGGNLK

-550 TDIDEWDDKD
+550 TDIDEWDDK
-560 NSITLMTV
+560 NNAITLMTV

-579 FIAGLEQ
+579 FISGLEQ
-586 GLFPLVRIDDG
+586 GLFPLMRIDDG

-615 MDQVYLLNAKYRRR
+615 MNQLYLLNAKYRRR
-629 FGAMN
+629 FGAIN

-642 FLNEIDEDVIKVKS
+642 FLNEIDEDVVKVKS
-656 YKSVYTRRIV
+656 YKSVYTKRIV
-666 GTGEQKK
+666 GTGQQKK

>member
-1 MRISVSLTR
+1 MKLKDLNNQQLKAVQTVNKPVLVFAGAGSGKTR
-10 RFLLFLCFL
+10 
-19 VSINL
+19 
-24 IAQNVPPSITD
+24 
-35 PEELRATQIER
+35 
-46 QKVFDSII
+46 
-54 EDPTNLENLLK
+54 
-65 TFFEMHDP
+65 
-73 TQENRQ
+73 
-79 GNDIGVQYRSVVLTS
+79 VLTY
-94 SKEEILLANKVKNKY
+94 KVWHLIKEKLFKPEEILALTFTNKAAAEMKSRIQASISCDGVNVGTFHSIGARMLRMHISVLDEGY
-109 QSLLKEKGFGPI
+109 NSSFTIYDTSDQ
-121 KTKIKELTNFYLAE
+121 KTVIKEVVESLNLSEFKEL
-135 NYHQDYYKLNPNN
+135 KLSFL
-148 GYCAYVIAPKIDK
+148 KSQIDK

-168 IKDVESKAQTF
+168 IKSIESKAQTF
-179 EDEKIVEVYKAYCEK
+179 EDEKIIEVYKAYLER
-194 LKSNNALDFNDLI
+194 LKSNNALDFNDLL
-207 LLPIRLLKENA
+207 LLPIRLLKNNS
-218 KILNFYQS
+218 KILNHYHK

-239 NSPQFEI
+239 NSPQFEL
-246 VSLLAGKHQNIT
+246 VSLLAGKHQNVT

-274 IDNILTNFQDTFSK
+274 IDNILTNFQDTFPK

-332 ISLISTGSDEEES
+332 ISLISLGSDEEES
-345 NAICDAIKSEIK
+345 NAICDSIKSEIK
-357 LNKSTFKDFAVLYRT
+357 LNKSPFKDFAVLYRT

-380 QAMVKEGIPYSIVGG
+380 QAMVKEGLPYNIVGG

-410 LTLVANSNDD
+410 LTLVANNDD
-420 VALRRIINFPVRG
+420 DIALKRIINFPVRG
-433 IGEKSIKMFVELA
+433 IGEKSINMFVDFA
-446 SKKKISLFDSLEFCR
+446 VKKKISLFDSLEFAR

-473 ESFHASIKK
+473 ENFYASIKK
-482 FSSLLETLD
+482 FSSLLEALD

-515 QDRYDNIQELKA
+515 QDRYNNIQELKA

-534 QVGGNLR
+534 QVGGNLK

-550 TDIDEWDDKD
+550 TDLDEWEDK
-560 NSITLMTV
+560 NNAITLMTV

-579 FIAGLEQ
+579 FISGLEQ
-586 GLFPLVRIDDG
+586 GLFPLIRIDDE
-597 PDQMEEERRLF
+597 PDQIEEERRLF

-629 FGAMN
+629 FGAIN

-642 FLNEIDEDVIKVKS
+642 FLNEIDKDVVKIKS
-656 YKSVYTRRIV
+656 YKSVYTKRVV
-666 GTGEQKK
+666 GTGRQKK
-673 IQISRTVTEFDD
+673 IKISRTVTEFDD
-685 FKIGDQVQHN
+685 FQIGDQVQHN

-717 FDGGLRKKL
+717 FDDGLRKKL

>member
-1 MRISVSLTR
+1 MNLKDLNAQQLKAVQTVNKPVLVFAGAGSGKTR
-10 RFLLFLCFL
+10 
-19 VSINL
+19 
-24 IAQNVPPSITD
+24 
-35 PEELRATQIER
+35 
-46 QKVFDSII
+46 
-54 EDPTNLENLLK
+54 
-65 TFFEMHDP
+65 
-73 TQENRQ
+73 
-79 GNDIGVQYRSVVLTS
+79 VLTY
-94 SKEEILLANKVKNKY
+94 KVWHLIKEKLFKPEEILALTFTNKAASEMKSRIQESISCEGVNVGTFHSIGARMLRMHISALDEEYNSSFTIYDTSDQKAV
-109 QSLLKEKGFGPI
+109 
-121 KTKIKELTNFYLAE
+121 IKEVVE
-135 NYHQDYYKLNPNN
+135 NLNLSEFKELNVSFLK
-148 GYCAYVIAPKIDK
+148 AQIDK
-161 FKNDNLS
+161 FKNDNIS
-168 IKDVESKAQTF
+168 IDKVESEAQTF
-179 EDEKIVEVYKAYCEK
+179 EDEKIVEVYKAYCDR
-194 LKSNNALDFNDLI
+194 LKSNNALDFNDLL

-218 KILNFYQS
+218 KILNLYQK

-246 VSLLAGKHQNIT
+246 VSLLASKHKNIT

-274 IDNILTNFQDTFSK
+274 IDNILTNFQETFAK

-324 ATRGKGEK
+324 ATRGKGDK

-345 NAICDAIKSEIK
+345 NAICDSIKSEIK
-357 LNKSTFKDFAVLYRT
+357 LNKNTFKDFAVLYRT

-380 QAMVKEGIPYSIVGG
+380 QAMVKEGLPYNIVGG

-410 LTLVANSNDD
+410 LTLVANNNDD
-420 VALRRIINFPVRG
+420 IALKRIINFPVRG
-433 IGEKSIKMFVELA
+433 IGEKSINIFVDLA
-446 SKKKISLFDSLEFCR
+446 AKKKISLFESLEFCR

-473 ESFHASIKK
+473 ENFYNSIKK
-482 FSSLLETLD
+482 FSNLLETLD
-491 PKELLRTLL
+491 PKELMRTLL

-510 NNPVE
+510 NNPAE

-534 QVGGNLR
+534 QIGGNLK

-550 TDIDEWDDKD
+550 TDIDEWDDKE

-579 FIAGLEQ
+579 FVSGLEQ

-597 PDQMEEERRLF
+597 PYQMEEERRLF

-615 MDQVYLLNAKYRRR
+615 MNQVYLLNAKYRRR

-634 TTSFVQSD
+634 TTSFIQSD

-656 YKSVYTRRIV
+656 YKSVYTKRIV
-666 GTGEQKK
+666 GTGREKK

-695 LFGIGTILVLSGS
+695 LFGVGTILVLSGT

>member
-1 MRISVSLTR
+1 MKLQDLNTQQLKAVQTVNKPVLVFAGAGSGKTRVLTYK
-10 RFLLFLCFL
+10 
-19 VSINL
+19 VWHL
-24 IAQNVPPSITD
+24 I
-35 PEELRATQIER
+35 
-46 QKVFDSII
+46 K
-54 EDPTNLENLLK
+54 ENLFK
-65 TFFEMHDP
+65 P
-73 TQENRQ
+73 N
-79 GNDIGVQYRSVVLTS
+79 
-94 SKEEILLANKVKNKY
+94 EILALTFTNKAAAEMKVRIQESISCDGVNVGTFHSIGARMLRMHIA
-109 QSLLKEKGFGPI
+109 SLNDNYNSSFTIYDTVDQKSV
-121 KTKIKELTNFYLAE
+121 IKEVIE
-135 NYHQDYYKLNPNN
+135 NLNLSEFKELNI
-148 GYCAYVIAPKIDK
+148 GFLKMQIDK
-161 FKNDNLS
+161 FKNANLS
-168 IKDVESKAQTF
+168 IKDIESKAQTF
-179 EDEKIVEVYKAYCEK
+179 EDEKIAEVYKAYCDT
-194 LKSNNALDFNDLI
+194 LKSNNALDFNDLL
-207 LLPIRLLKENA
+207 LLPIRLLKENK
-218 KILNFYQS
+218 KILDYYQNS
-226 TWKYV
+226 WKYV

-274 IDNILTNFQDTFSK
+274 IDNILTNFQDVFAK

-310 VVSNNKNRAEKKLE
+310 VVSNNKNRAEKKLV
-324 ATRGKGEK
+324 ATKGKGEK

-345 NAICDAIKSEIK
+345 NAICDSIKSEIK
-357 LNKSTFKDFAVLYRT
+357 LNKNTFKDFAVLYRT

-380 QAMVKEGIPYSIVGG
+380 QAMVKEGLPYNIVGG

-410 LTLVANSNDD
+410 LKLVANTSDD
-420 VALRRIINFPVRG
+420 IALKRIINFPVRG
-433 IGEKSIKMFVELA
+433 IGEKSIKMFIELA
-446 SKKKISLFDSLEFCR
+446 AKNKSSFFDSLEKCR
-461 DLKLRG
+461 EIKLRG

-473 ESFHASIKK
+473 ENFHASITK
-482 FSSLLETLD
+482 FSNLLETLD

-510 NNPVE
+510 NNPAE
-515 QDRYDNIQELKA
+515 QDRYNNIQELKA

-534 QVGGNLR
+534 QTGGNLK

-550 TDIDEWDDKD
+550 TDIDDWDDKE

-568 HAAKGLEFPTV
+568 HAAKGLEFSTV
-579 FIAGLEQ
+579 FVAGLEQ

-615 MDQVYLLNAKYRRR
+615 MNQVYLLNAKYRRR

-642 FLNEIDEDVIKVKS
+642 FLDEIDKNVIKVKA
-656 YKSVYTRRIV
+656 YKSVYTRRVV
-666 GTGEQKK
+666 GTGSKKK

-695 LFGIGTILVLSGS
+695 LFGVGTILVLSGT

>member
-1 MRISVSLTR
+1 MKSRIQE
-10 RFLLFLCFL
+10 
-19 VSINL
+19 SISCEGV
-24 IAQNVPPSITD
+24 NVGTFHSIGARMLRMHISALD
-35 PEELRATQIER
+35 EEYNSSFTIYDTSD
-46 QKVFDSII
+46 QKAVIK
-54 EDPTNLENLLK
+54 EVVENLNLSE
-65 TFFEMHDP
+65 F
-73 TQENRQ
+73 
-79 GNDIGVQYRSVVLTS
+79 
-94 SKEEILLANKVKNKY
+94 
-109 QSLLKEKGFGPI
+109 
-121 KTKIKELTNFYLAE
+121 KELNVSFLKA
-135 NYHQDYYKLNPNN
+135 Q
-148 GYCAYVIAPKIDK
+148 IDK
-161 FKNDNLS
+161 FKNDNIS
-168 IKDVESKAQTF
+168 IDKVESEAQTF
-179 EDEKIVEVYKAYCEK
+179 EDEKIVEVYRAYCDR
-194 LKSNNALDFNDLI
+194 LKSNNALDFNDLL

-218 KILNFYQS
+218 KILNLYQK

-246 VSLLAGKHQNIT
+246 VSLLAGKHKNIT

-274 IDNILTNFQDTFSK
+274 IDNILTNFQETFAK

-324 ATRGKGEK
+324 ATRGKGDK

-345 NAICDAIKSEIK
+345 NAICDSIKSEIK
-357 LNKSTFKDFAVLYRT
+357 LNKNTFKDFAVLYRT

-380 QAMVKEGIPYSIVGG
+380 QAMVKEGLPYNIVGG

-410 LTLVANSNDD
+410 LTLVANNNDD
-420 VALRRIINFPVRG
+420 IALKRIINFPVRG
-433 IGEKSIKMFVELA
+433 IGEKSINIFVDLA
-446 SKKKISLFDSLEFCR
+446 AKKKISLFESLEFCR

-473 ESFHASIKK
+473 ENFYNSIKK
-482 FSSLLETLD
+482 FSNLLETLD
-491 PKELLRTLL
+491 PKELMRTLL

-510 NNPVE
+510 NNPAE

-534 QVGGNLR
+534 QIGGNLK

-550 TDIDEWDDKD
+550 TDIDEWDDKE

-579 FIAGLEQ
+579 FVSGLEQ

-615 MDQVYLLNAKYRRR
+615 MNQVYLLNAKYRRR

-634 TTSFVQSD
+634 TTSFIQSD

-656 YKSVYTRRIV
+656 YKSVYTKRII
-666 GTGEQKK
+666 GTGREKK

-695 LFGIGTILVLSGS
+695 LFGVGTILVLSGT

>member
-1 MRISVSLTR
+1 MNLKDLNAQQLKAVQTVNKPVLVFAGAGSGKTR
-10 RFLLFLCFL
+10 
-19 VSINL
+19 
-24 IAQNVPPSITD
+24 
-35 PEELRATQIER
+35 
-46 QKVFDSII
+46 
-54 EDPTNLENLLK
+54 
-65 TFFEMHDP
+65 
-73 TQENRQ
+73 
-79 GNDIGVQYRSVVLTS
+79 VLTY
-94 SKEEILLANKVKNKY
+94 KVWHLIKEKLFKPEEILALTFTNKAASEMKSRIQESISCEGVNVGTFHSIGARMLRMHISALDEEYNSSFTIYDTSDQKAV
-109 QSLLKEKGFGPI
+109 
-121 KTKIKELTNFYLAE
+121 IKEVVE
-135 NYHQDYYKLNPNN
+135 NLNLSEFKELNVSFLK
-148 GYCAYVIAPKIDK
+148 AQIDK
-161 FKNDNLS
+161 FKNDNIS
-168 IKDVESKAQTF
+168 IDKVESEAQTF
-179 EDEKIVEVYKAYCEK
+179 EDEKIVEVYRAYCDR
-194 LKSNNALDFNDLI
+194 LKSNNALDFNDLL

-218 KILNFYQS
+218 KILNLYQK

-246 VSLLAGKHQNIT
+246 VSLLAGKHKNIT

-274 IDNILTNFQDTFSK
+274 IDNILTNFQETFAK

-324 ATRGKGEK
+324 ATRGKGDK

-345 NAICDAIKSEIK
+345 NAICDSIKSEIK
-357 LNKSTFKDFAVLYRT
+357 LNKNTFKDFAVLYRT

-380 QAMVKEGIPYSIVGG
+380 QAMVKEGLPYNIVGG

-410 LTLVANSNDD
+410 LTLVANNNDD
-420 VALRRIINFPVRG
+420 IALKRIINFPVRG
-433 IGEKSIKMFVELA
+433 IGEKSINIFVDLA
-446 SKKKISLFDSLEFCR
+446 AKKKISLFESLEFCR

-473 ESFHASIKK
+473 ENFYNSIIK
-482 FSSLLETLD
+482 FSNLLETLD
-491 PKELLRTLL
+491 PKELIRTLL

-510 NNPVE
+510 NNPAE

-534 QVGGNLR
+534 QIGGNLK

-550 TDIDEWDDKD
+550 TDIDEWDDKE

-579 FIAGLEQ
+579 FVSGLEQ

-615 MDQVYLLNAKYRRR
+615 MNQVYLLNAKYRRR

-634 TTSFVQSD
+634 TTSFIQSD

-656 YKSVYTRRIV
+656 YKSVYTKRIV
-666 GTGEQKK
+666 GTGREKK

-695 LFGIGTILVLSGS
+695 LFGVGTILVLSGT

>member
-1 MRISVSLTR
+1 MNLKDLNAQQLKAVQTVNKPVLVFAGAGSGKTR
-10 RFLLFLCFL
+10 
-19 VSINL
+19 
-24 IAQNVPPSITD
+24 
-35 PEELRATQIER
+35 
-46 QKVFDSII
+46 
-54 EDPTNLENLLK
+54 
-65 TFFEMHDP
+65 
-73 TQENRQ
+73 
-79 GNDIGVQYRSVVLTS
+79 VLTY
-94 SKEEILLANKVKNKY
+94 KVWHLIKEKLFKPEEILALTFTNKAASEMKSRIQESISCEGVNVGTFHSIGARMLRMHIS
-109 QSLLKEKGFGPI
+109 SLDEEYNSSFTIYDTSDQKAV
-121 KTKIKELTNFYLAE
+121 IKEVVE
-135 NYHQDYYKLNPNN
+135 NLNLSEFKELNVSFLK
-148 GYCAYVIAPKIDK
+148 AQIDK
-161 FKNDNLS
+161 FKNDNIS
-168 IKDVESKAQTF
+168 IDKVESEAQTF
-179 EDEKIVEVYKAYCEK
+179 EDEKIVEVYRAYCDR
-194 LKSNNALDFNDLI
+194 LKSNNALDFNDLL
-207 LLPIRLLKENA
+207 LLPIRLLKEND
-218 KILNFYQS
+218 KILNLYQK

-246 VSLLAGKHQNIT
+246 VSLLAGKHKNIT

-274 IDNILTNFQDTFSK
+274 IDNILTNFQETFAK

-324 ATRGKGEK
+324 ATRGKGDK

-345 NAICDAIKSEIK
+345 NAICDSIKSEIK
-357 LNKSTFKDFAVLYRT
+357 LNKNTFKDFAVLYRT

-380 QAMVKEGIPYSIVGG
+380 QAMVKEGLPYNIVGG

-410 LTLVANSNDD
+410 LTLVANNNDD
-420 VALRRIINFPVRG
+420 IALKRIINFPVRG
-433 IGEKSIKMFVELA
+433 IGEKSINIFVDLA
-446 SKKKISLFDSLEFCR
+446 AKKKISLFESLEFCR

-473 ESFHASIKK
+473 ENFYNSIKK
-482 FSSLLETLD
+482 FSNLLETLD
-491 PKELLRTLL
+491 PKELMRTLL

-510 NNPVE
+510 NNPAE

-534 QVGGNLR
+534 QIGGNLK

-550 TDIDEWDDKD
+550 TDIDEWDDKE

-579 FIAGLEQ
+579 FVSGLEQ

-615 MDQVYLLNAKYRRR
+615 MNQVYLLNAKYRRR

-634 TTSFVQSD
+634 TTSFIQSD

-656 YKSVYTRRIV
+656 YKSVYTKRIV
-666 GTGEQKK
+666 GTGREKK

-695 LFGIGTILVLSGS
+695 LFGVGTILVLSGT

>member
-1 MRISVSLTR
+1 MKLQDLNPQQLKAVQTVNKPVLVFAGAGSGKTRVLTYK
-10 RFLLFLCFL
+10 
-19 VSINL
+19 VWHL
-24 IAQNVPPSITD
+24 I
-35 PEELRATQIER
+35 
-46 QKVFDSII
+46 K
-54 EDPTNLENLLK
+54 ENLFK
-65 TFFEMHDP
+65 P
-73 TQENRQ
+73 N
-79 GNDIGVQYRSVVLTS
+79 
-94 SKEEILLANKVKNKY
+94 EILALTFTNKAATEMKVRIQESISCDGVNVGTFHSIGARMLRMHIA
-109 QSLLKEKGFGPI
+109 SLNDNYNSSFTIYDTVDQKSV
-121 KTKIKELTNFYLAE
+121 IKEVIE
-135 NYHQDYYKLNPNN
+135 NLNLSEFKELNI
-148 GYCAYVIAPKIDK
+148 GFLKMQIDK
-161 FKNDNLS
+161 FKNANLS
-168 IKDVESKAQTF
+168 IKDIESKAQTF
-179 EDEKIVEVYKAYCEK
+179 EDEKIAEVYKAYCDT
-194 LKSNNALDFNDLI
+194 LKSNNALDFNDLL
-207 LLPIRLLKENA
+207 LLPIRLLKENK
-218 KILNFYQS
+218 KILDYYQNS
-226 TWKYV
+226 WKYV

-274 IDNILTNFQDTFSK
+274 IDNILTNFQDVFAK

-310 VVSNNKNRAEKKLE
+310 VVSNNKNRAEKKLV
-324 ATRGKGEK
+324 ATKGKGEK

-345 NAICDAIKSEIK
+345 NAICDSIKSEIK
-357 LNKSTFKDFAVLYRT
+357 LNKNTFKDFAVLYRT

-380 QAMVKEGIPYSIVGG
+380 QAMVKEGLPYNIVGG

-410 LTLVANSNDD
+410 LKLVANTSDD
-420 VALRRIINFPVRG
+420 IALKRIINFPVRG
-433 IGEKSIKMFVELA
+433 IGEKSIKMFIELA
-446 SKKKISLFDSLEFCR
+446 AKNKSSLFDSLEKCR
-461 DLKLRG
+461 EIKLRG

-473 ESFHASIKK
+473 ENFHASITK
-482 FSSLLETLD
+482 FSNLLETLD

-510 NNPVE
+510 NNPAE
-515 QDRYDNIQELKA
+515 QDRYNNIQELKA

-534 QVGGNLR
+534 QTGGNLK

-550 TDIDEWDDKD
+550 TDIDDWDDKE

-568 HAAKGLEFPTV
+568 HAAKGLEFSTV
-579 FIAGLEQ
+579 FVAGLEQ

-615 MDQVYLLNAKYRRR
+615 MNQVYLLNAKYRRR

-642 FLNEIDEDVIKVKS
+642 FLDEIDENVIKVKA
-656 YKSVYTRRIV
+656 YKSVYTRRVV
-666 GTGEQKK
+666 GTGSKKK

-695 LFGIGTILVLSGS
+695 LFGVGTILVLSGT

>member
-1 MRISVSLTR
+1 MNLQDLNTQQLKAVQTVSKPVLVFAGAGSGKTRVLTYK
-10 RFLLFLCFL
+10 
-19 VSINL
+19 IWHL
-24 IAQNVPPSITD
+24 I
-35 PEELRATQIER
+35 
-46 QKVFDSII
+46 K
-54 EDPTNLENLLK
+54 ENLFK
-65 TFFEMHDP
+65 P
-73 TQENRQ
+73 N
-79 GNDIGVQYRSVVLTS
+79 
-94 SKEEILLANKVKNKY
+94 EILALTFTNKAAAEMKVRIQESISCDGVNVGTFHSIGARMLRMHIT
-109 QSLLKEKGFGPI
+109 SLDDNYNSSFTIYDTADQKSVI
-121 KTKIKELTNFYLAE
+121 KQVIDNLNLSEFKELNVGFLKM
-135 NYHQDYYKLNPNN
+135 Q
-148 GYCAYVIAPKIDK
+148 IDK
-161 FKNDNLS
+161 FKNANLS
-168 IKDVESKAQTF
+168 IKDIESKSQTF
-179 EDEKIVEVYKAYCEK
+179 EDEKIVEVYKAYCDT
-194 LKSNNALDFNDLI
+194 LRSNNALDFNDLL
-207 LLPIRLLKENA
+207 LLPIRLLKESK
-218 KILNFYQS
+218 KILDYYQKS
-226 TWKYV
+226 WKYV

-274 IDNILTNFQDTFSK
+274 IDNILTNFQDTFAK
-288 NIEIKLEKNYRS
+288 NIVIKLEKNYRS

-310 VVSNNKNRAEKKLE
+310 VVSNNSNRAEKKLV

-345 NAICDAIKSEIK
+345 NAICDSIKSEIK
-357 LNKSTFKDFAVLYRT
+357 LNKNTFKDFAVLYRT

-380 QAMVKEGIPYSIVGG
+380 QAMVKEGLPYNIVGG

-410 LTLVANSNDD
+410 LTLVANNSDD
-420 VALRRIINFPVRG
+420 VALNRIINFPVRG
-433 IGEKSIKMFVELA
+433 IGEKSIKMFIDIA
-446 SKKKISLFDSLEFCR
+446 AKNKSSLFDSLEMCR
-461 DLKLRG
+461 ELKLRG

-473 ESFHASIKK
+473 ESFHASITK
-482 FSSLLETLD
+482 FSNLLETLD

-510 NNPVE
+510 NNPAE

-534 QVGGNLR
+534 QTGGNLK

-550 TDIDEWDDKD
+550 TDIDEWDDKE

-568 HAAKGLEFPTV
+568 HAAKGLEFSTV
-579 FIAGLEQ
+579 FVAGLEQ

-615 MDQVYLLNAKYRRR
+615 MNQVYLLNAKYRRR

-642 FLNEIDEDVIKVKS
+642 FLDEIDKAVIKIKS
-656 YKSVYTRRIV
+656 YKSVYTRRVV
-666 GTGEQKK
+666 GTGSKKK

-695 LFGIGTILVLSGS
+695 LFGVGTILVLSGT

>member
-1 MRISVSLTR
+1 MKLQDLNAQQLKAVQTVNKPVLVFAGAGSGKTRVLTYK
-10 RFLLFLCFL
+10 
-19 VSINL
+19 VWHL
-24 IAQNVPPSITD
+24 I
-35 PEELRATQIER
+35 
-46 QKVFDSII
+46 K
-54 EDPTNLENLLK
+54 ENLFK
-65 TFFEMHDP
+65 P
-73 TQENRQ
+73 N
-79 GNDIGVQYRSVVLTS
+79 
-94 SKEEILLANKVKNKY
+94 EILALTFTNKAAAEMKVRIQESISCDGVNVGTFHSIGARMLRMHIA
-109 QSLLKEKGFGPI
+109 SLNDNYNSSFTIYDTVDQKSV
-121 KTKIKELTNFYLAE
+121 IKEVIE
-135 NYHQDYYKLNPNN
+135 NLNLSEFKELNI
-148 GYCAYVIAPKIDK
+148 GFLKMQIDK
-161 FKNDNLS
+161 FKNANLS
-168 IKDVESKAQTF
+168 IEDIESKAQTF
-179 EDEKIVEVYKAYCEK
+179 EDEKIAEVYKAYCDT
-194 LKSNNALDFNDLI
+194 LKSNNALDFNDLL
-207 LLPIRLLKENA
+207 LLPIRLLKENK
-218 KILNFYQS
+218 KILDYYQKS
-226 TWKYV
+226 WKYV

-274 IDNILTNFQDTFSK
+274 IDNILTNFQDVFAK

-310 VVSNNKNRAEKKLE
+310 VVSNNKNRAEKKLV
-324 ATRGKGEK
+324 ATKGKGEK

-345 NAICDAIKSEIK
+345 NAICDSIKSEIK
-357 LNKSTFKDFAVLYRT
+357 LNKNTFKDFAVLYRT

-380 QAMVKEGIPYSIVGG
+380 QAMVKEGLPYNIVGG

-410 LTLVANSNDD
+410 LKLVANTSDD
-420 VALRRIINFPVRG
+420 IALKIIINFPVRG
-433 IGEKSIKMFVELA
+433 IGEKSIKMFIELA
-446 SKKKISLFDSLEFCR
+446 AKNKSSLFDSLEKCR
-461 DLKLRG
+461 EIKLRG

-473 ESFHASIKK
+473 ENFHASITK
-482 FSSLLETLD
+482 FSNLLETLD

-510 NNPVE
+510 NNPAE
-515 QDRYDNIQELKA
+515 QDRYNNIQELKA

-534 QVGGNLR
+534 QTGGNLK

-550 TDIDEWDDKD
+550 TDIDDWDDKE

-568 HAAKGLEFPTV
+568 HAAKGLEFSTV
-579 FIAGLEQ
+579 FVAGLEQ

-615 MDQVYLLNAKYRRR
+615 MNQVYLLNAKYRRR

-642 FLNEIDEDVIKVKS
+642 FLDEIDENVIKVKA
-656 YKSVYTRRIV
+656 YKSVYTRRVV
-666 GTGEQKK
+666 GTGSKKK

-695 LFGIGTILVLSGS
+695 LFGVGTILVLSGT

>member
-1 MRISVSLTR
+1 MKLQDLNTQQLKAVQTVNKPVLVFAGAGSGKTRVLTYK
-10 RFLLFLCFL
+10 
-19 VSINL
+19 VWHL
-24 IAQNVPPSITD
+24 I
-35 PEELRATQIER
+35 
-46 QKVFDSII
+46 K
-54 EDPTNLENLLK
+54 ENLFK
-65 TFFEMHDP
+65 P
-73 TQENRQ
+73 N
-79 GNDIGVQYRSVVLTS
+79 
-94 SKEEILLANKVKNKY
+94 EILALTFTNKAAAEMKVRIQESISCDGVNVGTFHSIGARMLRMHIA
-109 QSLLKEKGFGPI
+109 SLNDNYNSSFTIYDTVDQKSV
-121 KTKIKELTNFYLAE
+121 IKEVIE
-135 NYHQDYYKLNPNN
+135 NLNLSEFKELNI
-148 GYCAYVIAPKIDK
+148 VFLKMQIDK
-161 FKNDNLS
+161 FKNANLS
-168 IKDVESKAQTF
+168 IKDIESKAQTF
-179 EDEKIVEVYKAYCEK
+179 EDEKIAEVYKAYCDT
-194 LKSNNALDFNDLI
+194 LKSNNALDFNDLL
-207 LLPIRLLKENA
+207 LLPIRLLKENK
-218 KILNFYQS
+218 KILDYYQNS
-226 TWKYV
+226 WKYV

-274 IDNILTNFQDTFSK
+274 IDNILTNFQDVFAK

-310 VVSNNKNRAEKKLE
+310 VVSNNKNRAEKKLV
-324 ATRGKGEK
+324 ATKGKGEK

-345 NAICDAIKSEIK
+345 NAICDSIKSEIK
-357 LNKSTFKDFAVLYRT
+357 LNKNTFKDFAVLYRT

-380 QAMVKEGIPYSIVGG
+380 QAMVKEGLPYNIVGG

-410 LTLVANSNDD
+410 LKLVANTSDD
-420 VALRRIINFPVRG
+420 IALKRIINFPVRG
-433 IGEKSIKMFVELA
+433 IGEKSIKMFIELA
-446 SKKKISLFDSLEFCR
+446 AKNKSSLFDSLEKCR
-461 DLKLRG
+461 EIKLRG

-473 ESFHASIKK
+473 ENFHASITK
-482 FSSLLETLD
+482 FSNLLEKLD

-510 NNPVE
+510 NNPAE
-515 QDRYDNIQELKA
+515 QDRYNNIQELKA

-534 QVGGNLR
+534 QTGGNLK

-550 TDIDEWDDKD
+550 TDIDDWDDKE

-568 HAAKGLEFPTV
+568 HAAKGLEFSTV
-579 FIAGLEQ
+579 FVAGLEQ
-586 GLFPLVRIDDG
+586 GLFPLIRIDDG

-615 MDQVYLLNAKYRRR
+615 MNQVFLLNAKYRRR

-642 FLNEIDEDVIKVKS
+642 FLDEIDENVIKVKA
-656 YKSVYTRRIV
+656 YKSVYTRRVV
-666 GTGEQKK
+666 GTGSKKK

-695 LFGIGTILVLSGS
+695 LFGVGTILVLSGT

>member
-1 MRISVSLTR
+1 MNLKDLNAQQLKAVQTVNKPVLVFAGAGSGKTR
-10 RFLLFLCFL
+10 
-19 VSINL
+19 
-24 IAQNVPPSITD
+24 
-35 PEELRATQIER
+35 
-46 QKVFDSII
+46 
-54 EDPTNLENLLK
+54 
-65 TFFEMHDP
+65 
-73 TQENRQ
+73 
-79 GNDIGVQYRSVVLTS
+79 VLTY
-94 SKEEILLANKVKNKY
+94 KVWHLIKEKLFKPEEILALTFTNKAASEMK
-109 QSLLKEKGFGPI
+109 SR
-121 KTKIKELTNFYLAE
+121 IKESISCEGVNVGTFHSIGARMLRMHISALDEEYNSSFTIYDTSDQKAVIKEVVE
-135 NYHQDYYKLNPNN
+135 NLNLSEFKELNVSFLK
-148 GYCAYVIAPKIDK
+148 AQIDK
-161 FKNDNLS
+161 FKNDNIS
-168 IKDVESKAQTF
+168 IDKVESEAQTF
-179 EDEKIVEVYKAYCEK
+179 EDEKIVEVYRAYCDR
-194 LKSNNALDFNDLI
+194 LKSNNALDFNDLL

-218 KILNFYQS
+218 KILNLYQK

-246 VSLLAGKHQNIT
+246 VSLLAGKHKNIT

-274 IDNILTNFQDTFSK
+274 IDNILTNFQETFAK

-324 ATRGKGEK
+324 ATRGKGDK

-345 NAICDAIKSEIK
+345 NAICDSIKSEIK
-357 LNKSTFKDFAVLYRT
+357 LNKNTFKDFAVLYRT

-380 QAMVKEGIPYSIVGG
+380 QAMVKEGLPYNIVGG

-410 LTLVANSNDD
+410 LTLVANNNDD
-420 VALRRIINFPVRG
+420 IALKRIINFPVRG
-433 IGEKSIKMFVELA
+433 IGEKSINIFVDLA
-446 SKKKISLFDSLEFCR
+446 AKKKISLFESLEFCR

-473 ESFHASIKK
+473 ENFYNSIKK
-482 FSSLLETLD
+482 FSNLLETLD
-491 PKELLRTLL
+491 PKELMRTLL

-510 NNPVE
+510 NNPAE

-534 QVGGNLR
+534 QIGGNLK

-550 TDIDEWDDKD
+550 TDIDEWDDKE

-579 FIAGLEQ
+579 FVSGLEQ

-615 MDQVYLLNAKYRRR
+615 MNQVYLLNAKYRRR

-634 TTSFVQSD
+634 TTSFIQSD

-656 YKSVYTRRIV
+656 YKSVYTKRIV
-666 GTGEQKK
+666 GTGREKK

-695 LFGIGTILVLSGS
+695 LFGVGTILVLSGT